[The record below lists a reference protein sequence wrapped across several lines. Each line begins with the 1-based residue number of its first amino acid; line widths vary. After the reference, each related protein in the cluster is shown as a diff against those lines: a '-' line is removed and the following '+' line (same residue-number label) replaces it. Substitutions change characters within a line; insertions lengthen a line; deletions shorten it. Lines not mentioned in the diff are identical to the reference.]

1 MLKEKEDDQE
11 ICKAPS
17 PTSEERK
24 YSRDSEV
31 DPMGSQRVYKKT
43 SSNQL
48 LTLYLGSRELV
59 ARKGIIEPL
68 RGVLYIDSKIINDAK
83 IYGQLTLTF
92 RYGRE
97 DEEVMGLKFCNEAVI
112 ALQQIWPK
120 PAGAEPEVLT
130 PLQEALL
137 DRLGKN
143 AVPFALEIGTVA
155 PPSVQL
161 LPAKRYTGAP
171 IGTSYDVRVYTA
183 EASAD
188 ERVQRRSTVRL
199 GIRLTH
205 KICPDSTKASTLET
219 ATLNSFVGGG
229 ASGTSSAGPKSP
241 PITVDPPSNSSTT
254 TATNPTTPTGTANS
268 AVNPTSGSSNSNT
281 STMPRSLR
289 LRLSPKSLKLTSLHR
304 HSSSVDST
312 NGGIKSYGEHGIIE
326 LTDVNKGPQVS
337 VDKPFLWADGRVN
350 LKASLNKAAF
360 VHGENVTVT
369 LDIKNDS
376 RKVVR
381 KIRLIAVQH
390 VDVCMFSNGKF
401 KNIVAEVDVSK
412 HIGPGD
418 TLHASYSLLPVRGT
432 TKNWIAVEGALF
444 SSNYNDATSSA
455 YNSKLATS
463 APRGLMIASSAS
475 EEKNVFAIYVSYYV
489 KVKLVLSSMGG
500 EVSLK
505 LPFVLGN
512 VELSDSGD
520 GPTTLSGLR
529 KLREMNRKASSV
541 TSNGGGSIDLGPL
554 SPLTKQIS
562 IHDAVDDRRITDLNN
577 QNKRLPSRS
586 VSETSAAK
594 DVLPPTSLKDNCTS
608 SRREMFKNSKFNENL
623 NSTIDVITEDFQA
636 ITANISNLVKSD
648 SSKSNLNEAGPCQQE
663 FSVEAQIH
671 CPQTADDGLTPH

>member
-1 MLKEKEDDQE
+1 MLNEKEDDQE

-17 PTSEERK
+17 PTPEER
-24 YSRDSEV
+24 V
-31 DPMGSQRVYKKT
+31 FKKT

-59 ARKGIIEPL
+59 ARKGVIEPL
-68 RGVLYIDSKIINDAK
+68 RGVIYIDPKIINDTK

-120 PAGAEPEVLT
+120 PIGGEPEVLT

-143 AVPFALEIGTVA
+143 AVPFSLEIGTLA

-183 EASAD
+183 ESTTD

-199 GIRLTH
+199 GVRLIH
-205 KICPDSTKASTLET
+205 KICPDSTKASALET
-219 ATLNSFVGGG
+219 ATVNNSFSVSDS
-229 ASGTSSAGPKSP
+229 SGIGPKSP
-241 PITVDPPSNSSTT
+241 PIAVDPPSNSSSN
-254 TATNPTTPTGTANS
+254 ATNPTTPTSSVSS
-268 AVNPTSGSSNSNT
+268 ATNPASSGGGGGGGGGGSSSNNST
-281 STMPRSLR
+281 IPRALR
-289 LRLSPKSLKLTSLHR
+289 LRLSPKSLKLSTLHR

-312 NGGIKSYGEHGIIE
+312 NGGIRTFGEHGLIE
-326 LTDVNKGPQVS
+326 LTDVNKGPQLS

-350 LKASLNKAAF
+350 LKASLNKAAY

-376 RKVVR
+376 RKIVR
-381 KIRLIAVQH
+381 KIRLVAVQH

-444 SSNYNDATSSA
+444 SSSYNDPSSSA

-463 APRGLMIASSAS
+463 APRGILPALSAS
-475 EEKNVFAIYVSYYV
+475 DEKNVFAIYVSYYV
-489 KVKLVLSSMGG
+489 KVKLILSSMGG

-512 VELSDSGD
+512 VEINDPTACS
-520 GPTTLSGLR
+520 TTLSGLK
-529 KLREMNRKASSV
+529 KLREMSRKSSTV
-541 TSNGGGSIDLGPL
+541 TSNGGSSLDIVPR
-554 SPLTKQIS
+554 SPITKDIS
-562 IHDAVDDRRITDLNN
+562 ARESDDDHDDSDRINRITELNN
-577 QNKRLPSRS
+577 QNKRMPGRS
-586 VSETSAAK
+586 ISVAS
-594 DVLPPTSLKDNCTS
+594 PTRIPLVKDNGINN
-608 SRREMFKNSKFNENL
+608 RRELFKNSKFNDNL
-623 NSTIDVITEDFQA
+623 NSTIDVITEDFQT

-648 SSKSNLNEAGPCQQE
+648 SSKSNLNETGPCQQE
-663 FSVEAQIH
+663 ISVEAQIH
-671 CPQTADDGLTPH
+671 CPQLTDDGLAQN